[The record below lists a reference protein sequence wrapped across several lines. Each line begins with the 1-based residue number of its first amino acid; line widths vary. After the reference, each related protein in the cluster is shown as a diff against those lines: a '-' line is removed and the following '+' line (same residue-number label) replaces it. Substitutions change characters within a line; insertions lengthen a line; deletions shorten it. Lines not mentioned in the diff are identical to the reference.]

1 MMDTTKPRI
10 GLQWALLPILLTFIV
25 LGIQLFV
32 FDTFTPHV
40 PLVLGIGFAALVGRL
55 NGTSWKDMEEG
66 MLHVVSVGLPA
77 IGILILVGMLT
88 GVWIASGTVPSLI
101 YFGLELISPQFFR
114 FFADWRENEVLLG
127 EGGIEKR
134 R

>member
-40 PLVLGIGFAALVGRL
+40 PLVLGIGIAALVGRL
-55 NGTSWKDMEEG
+55 NGTSWKDMRRARCNG
-66 MLHVVSVGLPA
+66 FRLACRPSVILSWAASLPA
-77 IGILILVGMLT
+77 CG
-88 GVWIASGTVPSLI
+88 
-101 YFGLELISPQFFR
+101 SPAAR
-114 FFADWRENEVLLG
+114 KPTR
-127 EGGIEKR
+127 IT
-134 R
+134 